1 MCMTFRIHSFLLLF
15 LVFCSVSGCY
25 ITPVRHLASDVA
37 LLQVGKTTSEEVII
51 FLGDPD
57 EQHDLGD
64 GMQKWLY
71 KEKNVGLLQRT
82 PWIGSKLGS
91 PEIRQAVITLKNGV
105 VSSCDYSYS
114 DEDDMGWKKDFS
126 WQGKKK

>member
-1 MCMTFRIHSFLLLF
+1 MAFRIHSFLLLF

-37 LLQVGKTTSEEVII
+37 LLQVGKTTSEEVIV

-71 KEKNVGLLQRT
+71 KEKDVGLLQRT

-126 WQGKKK
+126 WQEKKK